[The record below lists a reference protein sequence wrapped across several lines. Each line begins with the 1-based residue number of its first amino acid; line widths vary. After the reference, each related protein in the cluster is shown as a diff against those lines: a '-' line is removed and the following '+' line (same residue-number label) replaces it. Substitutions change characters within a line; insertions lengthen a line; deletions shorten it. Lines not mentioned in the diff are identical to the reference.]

1 MSVFLQSRTWQI
13 QAGRKSGK
21 IALLSAFPNSFL
33 PSENETLSIKGMGED
48 VIKVAVNSGIEVV
61 SFVGHSSTAS
71 LFSSRLGIDVPVF
84 RGEATL
90 NDLVL
95 IGSFSP
101 PRRLA
106 ERETWA
112 EGEILSMPIK
122 WLMIL

>member
-33 PSENETLSIKGMGED
+33 PSENETLSIKGVGED
-48 VIKVAVNSGIEVV
+48 VIKVAVNSGIEVI

-106 ERETWA
+106 EGETWA

>member
-1 MSVFLQSRTWQI
+1 MSVFLQSRTWEVE
-13 QAGRKSGK
+13 AGRKSGK
-21 IALLSAFPNSFL
+21 IALLSAFPNAFL
-33 PSENETLSIKGMGED
+33 PSAGETLSIKGMDEAI
-48 VIKVAVNSGIEVV
+48 VKVAVNSGVQVV

-95 IGSFSP
+95 IGSFFP

-106 ERETWA
+106 EGETWA

>member
-1 MSVFLQSRTWQI
+1 MSVFLKAKTWEVE
-13 QAGRKSGK
+13 AGRKSGR
-21 IALLSAFPNSFL
+21 IALLSAFPNAFL
-33 PSENETLSIKGMGED
+33 PSAGTSLFIKGMDEAI
-48 VIKVAVNSGIEVV
+48 VKVAVNSGVQVV

-71 LFSSRLGIDVPVF
+71 LFSSRLGIEVSVF

-90 NDLVL
+90 DDLIL

-106 ERETWA
+106 EGETWA

>member
-1 MSVFLQSRTWQI
+1 MSVFLQSRTWKVE
-13 QAGRKSGK
+13 AGRKSGK
-21 IALLSAFPNSFL
+21 IALLSAFPNAFL
-33 PSENETLSIKGMGED
+33 PSAGQNLSIKGMPEET
-48 VIKVAVNSGIEVV
+48 IKIAVNSGIEVR

-71 LFSSRLGIDVPVF
+71 LFSSRLGIEVSVF

-90 NDLVL
+90 DDLIL

-106 ERETWA
+106 EGETWD

-122 WLMIL
+122 WLMIS

>member
-1 MSVFLQSRTWQI
+1 MSVFLQPRTWKME
-13 QAGRKSGK
+13 AGRKSGR
-21 IALLSAFPNSFL
+21 IALLSAFPNAFL
-33 PSENETLSIKGMGED
+33 PSAGETLSIKGMDEAI
-48 VIKVAVNSGIEVV
+48 VKVAVNSGVQVV
-61 SFVGHSSTAS
+61 SFVGHSSTAN
-71 LFSSRLGIDVPVF
+71 LFSSRLGMEVSVF

-90 NDLVL
+90 DDLIL

-106 ERETWA
+106 EGETWD

>member
-106 ERETWA
+106 EGKTWA

>member
-1 MSVFLQSRTWQI
+1 MSVFLQSRTWEVE
-13 QAGRKSGK
+13 AGRKSGK
-21 IALLSAFPNSFL
+21 IALLSAFPNAFL
-33 PSENETLSIKGMGED
+33 PSAGETLSIKGMDEAI
-48 VIKVAVNSGIEVV
+48 VKVAVNSGVQVV
-61 SFVGHSSTAS
+61 SFVGHSSTAN
-71 LFSSRLGIDVPVF
+71 LFSSRLGMEVSVF

-90 NDLVL
+90 DDLIL

-106 ERETWA
+106 EGETWD

>member
-48 VIKVAVNSGIEVV
+48 VIKVAVNSGVEVV

-90 NDLVL
+90 DDLVL

-101 PRRLA
+101 PRRLV
-106 ERETWA
+106 EGETWA
-112 EGEILSMPIK
+112 EEEILSMPIK
-122 WLMIL
+122 WLMIK

>member
-1 MSVFLQSRTWQI
+1 MSVFLNSKTWEVE
-13 QAGRKSGK
+13 AKRKSGK
-21 IALLSAFPNSFL
+21 IALLSAFPNAFL
-33 PSENETLSIKGMGED
+33 PSAGQTLSIKGIDESL
-48 VIKVAVNSGIEVV
+48 IRVAVNSVEVV

-106 ERETWA
+106 EGETWA

>member
-33 PSENETLSIKGMGED
+33 PSENNTLSIKGMGED

-106 ERETWA
+106 EEETWA

>member
-90 NDLVL
+90 DDLVL

-101 PRRLA
+101 PRRLV
-106 ERETWA
+106 EGETWA
-112 EGEILSMPIK
+112 EEEILSMPIK
-122 WLMIL
+122 WLMIK

>member
-33 PSENETLSIKGMGED
+33 PSENNTLSIKGMGED
-48 VIKVAVNSGIEVV
+48 VIKVAVNSGVEVV

-106 ERETWA
+106 EGETWA